1 MPKTVLTI
9 LAIAAQT
16 LIPGSALAATPPG
29 VLVTQFFQPYARPQ
43 LGGKR
48 YVTPGFTIYP
58 PGSPNL
64 PPQLTSPAANTYP
77 PGAQTCV
84 AAPYTCAAAAPNTPG
99 NACTCPTFGGNVVP
113 GVVH

>member
-1 MPKTVLTI
+1 MPKTALTI

-16 LIPGSALAATPPG
+16 LMVGSALAGTPPG
-29 VLVTQFFQPYARPQ
+29 VLVAQFFQPYAGPQ
-43 LGGKR
+43 LGGKP

-64 PPQLTSPAANTYP
+64 PPQLTSPAANPYP

-84 AAPYTCAAAAPNTPG
+84 AAPYTCPAPAPNTLG
-99 NACTCPTFGGNVVP
+99 NACTCPTSGGYVVP